1 MMLAPRQMACGLLV
15 LLAVLLGVCG
25 CARGMVP
32 AVGVQPGRPVQE
44 ALGLGELV
52 GGKACGGEGSLVGEV
67 VNGITGGVSHAAGCA
82 GEAVAGSAAGAVG
95 NGILNVVAEWA
106 TRRGDAGHGVRRG
119 GDDEDEY
126 AAVAV
131 GVV

>member
-95 NGILNVVAEWA
+95 NGILNVVAEWVIGA
-106 TRRGDAGHGVRRG
+106 GSRLISRVNLFRGQAPLEGDVMRR
-119 GDDEDEY
+119 
-126 AAVAV
+126 
-131 GVV
+131 